1 MVAHWGKG
9 CYYCPQLI
17 DEENKAQ
24 KGTYIDAEVINEIN
38 WRHLHNRKK
47 KKKQIPQKI
56 MPSYDGHRDEKVC
69 SRGTVAGMSVCV
81 EC

>member
-1 MVAHWGKG
+1 MR
-9 CYYCPQLI
+9 LT
-17 DEENKAQ
+17 E
-24 KGTYIDAEVINEIN
+24 GTYIIEKTN
-38 WRHLHNRKK
+38 
-47 KKKQIPQKI
+47 KQIPQKI